1 MQLKNQQSALQYIHI
16 SIPEILLGHI
26 KSKNSWQDYDKEW
39 SYRLDPPH
47 ASHPFQRDLYIIKSK
62 NIEHEDI
69 KLLLDNIAIKNNK
82 NSENNIEH
90 EDIKLLLD
98 NIAIK
103 NNKNSENI
111 EHEDIKLLL
120 DNIAIK
126 NNKNSENIDGA
137 KEIIKKILD
146 LSNNIPIENWLED
159 TGNRTIIE
167 SMIDKNKI
175 KLIDII

>member
-26 KSKNSWQDYDKEW
+26 KSKNSWQDYNKEW

-62 NIEHEDI
+62 NIEQ
-69 KLLLDNIAIKNNK
+69 
-82 NSENNIEH
+82 
-90 EDIKLLLD
+90 
-98 NIAIK
+98 
-103 NNKNSENI
+103 
-111 EHEDIKLLL
+111 EDIKLLL

-159 TGNRTIIE
+159 TGNRSIIE